1 MNTIHSERDY
11 SLELY
16 TDEEINMIDDMFIP
30 KVHILIKRLTDT
42 AKIPTQGSEYA
53 AGYDLYVDCKDEV
66 LIRPH
71 TTMFLKTGLA
81 MAIPKG
87 YYGAIYARSGLAT
100 RQGLRPP
107 NCVGIID
114 ADYRGEIGIPLHND
128 LDTTQTIAPY
138 QRVAQMIVQP
148 CWKIA
153 FDEVGE
159 LEDTDRGIGGFGST
173 GEK

>member
-81 MAIPKG
+81 
-87 YYGAIYARSGLAT
+87 R